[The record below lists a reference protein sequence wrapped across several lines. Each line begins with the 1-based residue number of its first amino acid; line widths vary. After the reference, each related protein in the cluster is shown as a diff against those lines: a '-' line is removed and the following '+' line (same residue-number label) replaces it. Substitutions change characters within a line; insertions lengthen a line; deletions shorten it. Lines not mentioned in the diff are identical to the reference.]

1 MSNYLSAF
9 AEDLENMIEMK
20 TALGYKKS
28 TFIDRAHKFDEFCLK
43 NFPEW
48 EEDQALRMPGQHL
61 FVAWRN
67 IRMPLARMHTCF
79 LINLR
84 QDIMR
89 LSLI

>member
-43 NFPEW
+43 NFPE
-48 EEDQALRMPGQHL
+48 ESVDQRKNGKRIKRCACQGSICSWLGEISECHWQECIHA
-61 FVAWRN
+61 F
-67 IRMPLARMHTCF
+67 
-79 LINLR
+79 
-84 QDIMR
+84 
-89 LSLI
+89 